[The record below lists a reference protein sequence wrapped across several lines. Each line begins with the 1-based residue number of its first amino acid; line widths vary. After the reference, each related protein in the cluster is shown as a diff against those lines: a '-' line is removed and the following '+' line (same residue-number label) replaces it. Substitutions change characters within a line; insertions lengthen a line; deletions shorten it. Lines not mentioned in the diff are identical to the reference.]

1 MRPDTQPPLR
11 DEPRSSKLLPGTRS
25 VVAFD
30 TLEAAKL
37 DAESSLFEMASEALA
52 PGEKPNV
59 RSIDITDSAGTILAK
74 VVLDQAG

>member
-1 MRPDTQPPLR
+1 MPHFYFHLATNGVVER
-11 DEPRSSKLLPGTRS
+11 DAEGI
-25 VVAFD
+25 AFD

-52 PGEKPNV
+52 RGKKPDV